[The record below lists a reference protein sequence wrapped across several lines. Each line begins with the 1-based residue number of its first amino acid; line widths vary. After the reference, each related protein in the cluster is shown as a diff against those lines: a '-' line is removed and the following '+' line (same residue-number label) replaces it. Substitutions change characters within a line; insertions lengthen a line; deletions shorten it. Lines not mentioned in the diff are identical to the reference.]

1 MSEAATSQEQ
11 SGDGQGEGGEE
22 RRRVALVVGAHPDD
36 PDFGA
41 GGTAAL
47 WSRNGWDVYYLVC
60 TNGSKGTADPS
71 MDPVQLIEFRRNEQR
86 AAARELGVKECFFL
100 DGVDGELQHTRE
112 LLGQV
117 VWHIR
122 RLKPD
127 AVFTHSNEHV
137 IRNSFLNHS
146 DHRVTGT
153 VTLDAIY
160 PAARDIFNFPEQIEQ
175 GLEAHKV
182 LDIYIWGS
190 NEPNFTVDIEEVAD
204 LKVQALT
211 HHMTQFAGRENFRE
225 QVKQRWKNDEGKL
238 VESFRRVQMRG

>member
-1 MSEAATSQEQ
+1 MSEPEAQENQ
-11 SGDGQGEGGEE
+11 EPEEE
-22 RRRVALVVGAHPDD
+22 RQRIALVVGAHPDD

-47 WSRNGWDVYYLVC
+47 WSRNGWDFYYLVC
-60 TNGSKGTADPS
+60 TNGSKGTADPTVNPQ
-71 MDPVQLIEFRRNEQR
+71 DLIQFRRAEQR
-86 AAARELGVKECFFL
+86 AAARELGVKDCYFL
-100 DGVDGELQHTRE
+100 DGVDGELEPTRD

-122 RLKPD
+122 KLRPD
-127 AVFTHSNEHV
+127 AVFTHSTEHI
-137 IRNSFLNHS
+137 IRNQFLNHS
-146 DHRVTGT
+146 DHRVTGQ

-160 PAARDIFNFPEQIEQ
+160 PAARDIWNFPEHIQE

-190 NEPNFTVDIEEVAD
+190 NEPNFTVDIEEVAE
-204 LKVQALT
+204 LKVEALI
-211 HHMTQFAGRENFRE
+211 HHMSQFAGRDGFRE
-225 QVKQRWKNDEGKL
+225 QALERWRNEEGKL